1 MNFKASTVDRGTL
14 DTWKKTRPYDRPSK
28 LSTTLAVPE
37 SRKAC
42 RVSRKVSHMARRLR
56 GIVGFVVRRGL
67 RWALVQRQHYLRKH
81 WIKANETLDL
91 GD

>member
-1 MNFKASTVDRGTL
+1 ME
-14 DTWKKTRPYDRPSK
+14 KTRPYDRPSK

-37 SRKAC
+37 SRKAS

-67 RWALVQRQHYLRKH
+67 RCGSGTATALLK
-81 WIKANETLDL
+81 KALDLANQTLDL
-91 GD
+91 GIEGGSP